1 MKYEIYVGNDLIVTA
16 LSIEDLLYYINVN
29 QLEIIEETEDIK
41 NNTIILDCENR
52 QEVNQYGIA
61 SIYYIM
67 RISVCMFK

>member
-52 QEVNQYGIA
+52 
-61 SIYYIM
+61 
-67 RISVCMFK
+67 